1 MPQHLFPHM
10 KSYGFTGH
18 ETFPFRLG
26 WLHKGVMEVKKDN
39 TIFSKDDAIVS
50 LGVGKNMVRS
60 IRHWCVALGL
70 ITDKDKPRGVYEP
83 TPLGLLIFDA
93 DGEDPYLEDIGTL
106 WWLHWKLANHSSR
119 CTTWYFAFNHLNR
132 PEFSKSG
139 LKEELVRAIEE
150 SGGKSPSE
158 KTIERDIE
166 CFIRTYTAPRR
177 ASEEFL
183 ECPLVE
189 LNILKDYDENI
200 RLSRG
205 EKATLPDHIFLAG
218 LVEFYSESGLKS
230 GSKAL
235 SAERIMHTEGSPG
248 RVFVLDDNS
257 CTQRL
262 ERLNELTNGRI
273 VYDST
278 AGMRQVFFH
287 SVWSSEEI
295 LQSYYQRGTLA

>member
-1 MPQHLFPHM
+1 MIYSLPIIPSF
-10 KSYGFTGH
+10 GFTGH

-26 WLHKGVMEVKKDN
+26 WLHKGVMAVKDDPS
-39 TIFSKDDAIVS
+39 IFSQDEAIVS

-70 ITDKDKPRGVYEP
+70 ITDEDNPRGVYSP
-83 TPLGLLIFDA
+83 TTLGLLIFDT
-93 DGEDPYLEDIGTL
+93 DGDDPYLEDIGTL

-119 CTTWYFAFNHLNR
+119 CTTWYYAFNYLNR

-139 LKEELVRAIEE
+139 LKEDLVKVIEE
-150 SGGKSPSE
+150 SGGKPPSG

-177 ASEEFL
+177 MSEESL

-205 EKATLPDHIFLAG
+205 EKATLPDHIFLTA
-218 LVEFYSESGLKS
+218 LIEFYSDSGLKS

-235 SAERIMHTEGSPG
+235 SAERIMHAEGSPG
-248 RVFVLDDNS
+248 RIFVLDDNS
-257 CTQRL
+257 CIQRL
-262 ERLNELTNGRI
+262 ERLHELTNGRI

-287 SVWSSEEI
+287 SVWSSQEI
-295 LQSYYQRGTLA
+295 LQSYYQRGMLA